1 MHTAIFI
8 SLCHPPVQASN
19 LADVDVNAK
28 VQLEYPAPH
37 AMPDHLAAPPVQKPD
52 ATLTSTLAARLD
64 ARTAEGKL
72 CESLADGA
80 IRCVACGHRC
90 LIREGRRGIC
100 RVRFNQGG
108 KLLVPRGYA
117 AALQCDPV
125 EKKPF
130 FHVLPG
136 ADAFTF
142 GMLGCDFHCGYCQNW
157 VTSQALR
164 DERATTDAVDISAD
178 TLIALAE
185 QQDARLVVSSY
196 NEPLITAE
204 WAMEVF
210 GPARARGFVTGFV
223 SNGNA
228 TPEALDFIQPLTDC
242 YKIDLKTMNDRH
254 YRQLG
259 GVLAHVLDAIGLVH
273 ERGIWLEVLTLVIP
287 GFSDDPGDL
296 RAAARYIAGI
306 DPNIP
311 WHVTAFHE
319 DYKFRGMGNTTADV
333 LVRACEIGAEEGLNF
348 IYAGNLPGRVGRWE
362 HTWCPGCRA
371 LLVERL
377 GYHILRNRVGIRGV
391 CPDCDAVI
399 PGIFANPRGSSEPSR
414 SHGRIRAVTVR
425 TR

>member
-1 MHTAIFI
+1 M
-8 SLCHPPVQASN
+8 PDN
-19 LADVDVNAK
+19 LAA
-28 VQLEYPAPH
+28 H
-37 AMPDHLAAPPVQKPD
+37 AST
-52 ATLTSTLAARLD
+52 TLGASLD
-64 ARTAEGKL
+64 TRTTEGKL
-72 CESLADGA
+72 WEPLPDAA
-80 IRCVACGHRC
+80 LRCVACGHRC

-108 KLLVPRGYA
+108 RLLVPRGYV

-136 ADAFTF
+136 ADALTF

-157 VTSQALR
+157 LTSQSLR
-164 DERATTDAVDISAD
+164 DERATTDATDITAEALVS
-178 TLIALAE
+178 LAE
-185 QQDARLVVSSY
+185 RQDARLIVSSY

-210 GPARARGFVTGFV
+210 QPARSRGFLTGFV

-228 TPEALDFIQPLTDC
+228 TAEALDFIRPRTDC

-259 GVLAHVLDAIGLVH
+259 GVLAHVLDAIGLVY

-287 GFSDDPGDL
+287 GFSDDPAEL
-296 RAAARYIAGI
+296 REAARYIAGI
-306 DPNIP
+306 DRNIP

-319 DYKFRGMGNTTADV
+319 DYKFWGMGNTTADV
-333 LVRACEIGAEEGLNF
+333 LIRACEIGAEEGLNF
-348 IYAGNLPGRVGRWE
+348 VYAGNLPGRVGRWE
-362 HTWCPGCRA
+362 HTWCPACQA

-377 GYHILRNRVGIRGV
+377 GYHILRNRIGTGGA
-391 CPDCDAVI
+391 CPDCGARV

-414 SHGRIRAVTVR
+414 GHGTIRAVDTAAVR
-425 TR
+425 RHGGRLSP

>member
-1 MHTAIFI
+1 MA
-8 SLCHPPVQASN
+8 
-19 LADVDVNAK
+19 
-28 VQLEYPAPH
+28 
-37 AMPDHLAAPPVQKPD
+37 
-52 ATLTSTLAARLD
+52 STLD
-64 ARTAEGKL
+64 SRTTEGQL
-72 CESLADGA
+72 VETLPDGA
-80 IRCVACGHRC
+80 LRCVACGHRC

-108 KLLVPRGYA
+108 RLLVPRGYV

-136 ADAFTF
+136 ADALTF

-157 VTSQALR
+157 LTSQSLR
-164 DERATTDAVDISAD
+164 DERASTDADDITTDALV
-178 TLIALAE
+178 TLAE
-185 QQDARLVVSSY
+185 RQDARLVVSSY

-210 GPARARGFVTGFV
+210 QPAQARGFLTGFV

-228 TPEALDFIQPLTDC
+228 TAEALDYIRPLTDC

-259 GVLAHVLDAIGLVH
+259 GVLAHVLDAIGLVY

-287 GFSDDPGDL
+287 GFSDDPAEL

-306 DPNIP
+306 DRNIP

-319 DYKFRGMGNTTADV
+319 DYKFWGMGNTTADV
-333 LVRACEIGAEEGLNF
+333 LIRACEIGAEAGLNF
-348 IYAGNLPGRVGRWE
+348 VYAGNLPGRVGRWE
-362 HTWCPGCRA
+362 HTWCPGCQA

-377 GYHILRNRVGIRGV
+377 GYHILRNRIGTAGA
-391 CPDCDAVI
+391 CPDCGARV

-414 SHGRIRAVTVR
+414 GHGRIRAVTAR
-425 TR
+425 T